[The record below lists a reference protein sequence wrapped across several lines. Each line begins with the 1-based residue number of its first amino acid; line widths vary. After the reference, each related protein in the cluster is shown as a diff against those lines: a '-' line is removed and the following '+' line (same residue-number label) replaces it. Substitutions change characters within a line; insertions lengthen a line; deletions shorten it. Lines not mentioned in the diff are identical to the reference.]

1 MATSAGRSWGTPQ
14 RRAVGVQL
22 LDGPQA
28 QYAIISALGAD
39 RANLGRLL
47 IKMQSEGALVRHG
60 EDDDGQVRWA
70 LAEGQD
76 ELVRAALAAEQPTGT
91 LVAGQRIVLV
101 AVPAQTQGKVASAL
115 RAARTTGM
123 IVWASKTEGA
133 DGQWLLVISANAG
146 PIESQRL
153 IATLE
158 HAGARC
164 SRLLV
169 EDVMSADAMR
179 RLFAALRQAARSP

>member
-1 MATSAGRSWGTPQ
+1 MTQAGGSWATPQ

-28 QYAIISALGAD
+28 QYAIVSALAAD
-39 RANLGRLL
+39 RGNLGRLL
-47 IKMQSEGALVRHG
+47 VKMQSEGALVRLG
-60 EDDDGQVRWA
+60 EDDDAQVRWA
-70 LAEGQD
+70 LADGQG
-76 ELVRAALAAEQPTGT
+76 ELVRAALAAEQPTGS

-101 AVPAQTQGKVASAL
+101 AVPAQTHNQVASAL

-123 IVWASKTEGA
+123 VVWASKTEGS
-133 DGQWLLVISANAG
+133 DGQWLLVISAHAA
-146 PIESQRL
+146 PMESQRL

-164 SRLLV
+164 SRLIV

-179 RLFAALRQAARSP
+179 RGFAALRQAAR